1 MSFEKENEPMVI
13 AALVCFAIL
22 LVAWVLAP
30 DSPRAVVRPVVR
42 QDPDLEPLLEA
53 A

>member
-1 MSFEKENEPMVI
+1 MVI
-13 AALVCFAIL
+13 AALVAFTIL

-30 DSPRAVVRPVVR
+30 DRPRPAAPHVVAREAEL
-42 QDPDLEPLLEA
+42 QPLLEA

>member
-1 MSFEKENEPMVI
+1 MVI
-13 AALVCFAIL
+13 AALICFAIL

-30 DSPRAVVRPVVR
+30 DGPRPAASPAAVSEA
-42 QDPDLEPLLEA
+42 DLQPLLEA